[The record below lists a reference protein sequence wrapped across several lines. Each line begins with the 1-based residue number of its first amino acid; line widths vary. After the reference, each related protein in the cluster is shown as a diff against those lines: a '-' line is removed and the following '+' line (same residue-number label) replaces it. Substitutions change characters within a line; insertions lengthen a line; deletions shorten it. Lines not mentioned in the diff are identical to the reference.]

1 MSEIEK
7 RRFPRLT
14 VSIKIEYKLFE
25 DKSAPFLVTSTKDI
39 SAGGLCLRVFDQF
52 EVGNILQLRFT
63 LPGLPRFI
71 FAKGRVVWIKELG
84 RLGKGK
90 AFELGIEFIEIKEED
105 KKQIGEYV
113 RLNKNNTKKT

>member
-7 RRFPRLT
+7 RRFRRLT
-14 VSIKIEYKLFE
+14 TSIKIEYKLFD
-25 DKSAPFLVTSTKDI
+25 DKTAPFLVTSTKDI
-39 SAGGLCLRVFDQF
+39 SGGGLCLRVFDQF
-52 EVGNILQLRFT
+52 EAGSILLFKFI

-71 FAKGRVVWIKELG
+71 FTKGRIVWIKELS

-90 AFELGIEFIEIKEED
+90 VFELGVEFIEIKEED
-105 KKQIGEYV
+105 KKRIEEYV